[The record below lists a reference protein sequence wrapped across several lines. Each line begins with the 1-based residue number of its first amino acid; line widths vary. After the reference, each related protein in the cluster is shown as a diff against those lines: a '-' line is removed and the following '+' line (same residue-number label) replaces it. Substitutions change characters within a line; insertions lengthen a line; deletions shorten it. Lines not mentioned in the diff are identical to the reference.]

1 MGSIN
6 VWALLV
12 SGVAGAFVTTVWY
25 FALRGV
31 HAQLQPEDSGQIVDY
46 RTAPVAAKVIDF
58 LRGFVVAGVL
68 AYLVNTTGV
77 STWGGSI
84 RLAIIL
90 WIGFPVVLLIA
101 PVIWGGQSWKLAV
114 LHSGDWL
121 LKLMVMTVI
130 IGVWP

>member
-6 VWALLV
+6 VWAVLV
-12 SGVAGAFVTTVWY
+12 SGAAGAFVTTAWY
-25 FALRGV
+25 LTLQGL
-31 HAQLQPEDSGQIVDY
+31 HARLQPKDSGQIVDY
-46 RTAPVAAKVIDF
+46 RAAPVAAKLIDF

-68 AYLVNTTGV
+68 AYLVNETGV
-77 STWGGSI
+77 STWRGSI

-121 LKLMVMTVI
+121 VKLIVMTVI
-130 IGVWP
+130 IGVWH